1 MTGQSVIYQDN
12 RMFSSAKKNKA
23 MQRYGG
29 NLNSYY
35 QVKEANVKRLQFT
48 WFPLYDILEKTN
60 CKWKWKKAMVPG
72 VMVKRGW
79 INETQRTFQDLKL
92 FSMRSKSD
100 QIDLTILLL
109 KPTECTTSRMIN
121 VQTAFWVIIIEQSES
136 LYQMQHFSKRP
147 WLTRRGY

>member
-60 CKWKWKKAMVPG
+60 CKW
-72 VMVKRGW
+72 
-79 INETQRTFQDLKL
+79 
-92 FSMRSKSD
+92 
-100 QIDLTILLL
+100 
-109 KPTECTTSRMIN
+109 
-121 VQTAFWVIIIEQSES
+121 
-136 LYQMQHFSKRP
+136 
-147 WLTRRGY
+147 